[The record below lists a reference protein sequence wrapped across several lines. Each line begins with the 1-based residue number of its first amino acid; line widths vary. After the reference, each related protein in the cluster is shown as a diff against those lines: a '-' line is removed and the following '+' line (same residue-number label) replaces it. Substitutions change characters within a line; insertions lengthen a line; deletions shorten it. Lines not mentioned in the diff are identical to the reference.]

1 MKKLTAGIF
10 ATILG
15 LTAVDAF
22 AASNVASTKYVQGA
36 IDSLATV
43 AKTGDYNDL
52 ANTPDIPSIAGL
64 ATTEYVDQAETDA
77 IAAAATAA
85 EKYIDATELEAS
97 QTAQD
102 TSLKAWVGEQ
112 GYVTTTQMG
121 EQGFATTGDVATAKQ
136 AAIDAAAADAT
147 SKADAAQAAAI
158 AAAATDA
165 TSKADA
171 AQAAAIAAAATDATS
186 KADAAQAAAIAAAA
200 TAAEKYIDATELEAS
215 QTAQDT
221 SLKAWVGDQGYV
233 TSGALEAEG
242 FATTGYVDQAETD
255 AIAAAATAAAQLYVP
270 LTAVVDSYPDASLNQ
285 QGQ

>member
-102 TSLKAWVGEQ
+102 TSLKAWVG
-112 GYVTTTQMG
+112 
-121 EQGFATTGDVATAKQ
+121 
-136 AAIDAAAADAT
+136 
-147 SKADAAQAAAI
+147 
-158 AAAATDA
+158 
-165 TSKADA
+165 
-171 AQAAAIAAAATDATS
+171 
-186 KADAAQAAAIAAAA
+186 
-200 TAAEKYIDATELEAS
+200 
-215 QTAQDT
+215 
-221 SLKAWVGDQGYV
+221 DQGYV

>member
-171 AQAAAIAAAATDATS
+171 AQAAAIAAAAT
-186 KADAAQAAAIAAAA
+186 
-200 TAAEKYIDATELEAS
+200 AAEKYIDATELEAS